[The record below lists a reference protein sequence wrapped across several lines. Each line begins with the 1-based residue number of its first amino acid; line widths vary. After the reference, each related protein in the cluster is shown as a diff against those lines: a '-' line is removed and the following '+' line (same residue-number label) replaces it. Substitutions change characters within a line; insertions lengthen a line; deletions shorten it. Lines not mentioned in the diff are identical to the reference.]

1 MNPYNII
8 TQFQYRKGTEED
20 PFIEIT
26 ESKVIIDGI
35 IILTEIPD
43 DFNHVK
49 IIDFNEI
56 YSNNIIETNQF
67 YVDYISGAVYF
78 HPDLENENIEVNYY
92 GKGMIIRGY
101 GY

>member
-1 MNPYNII
+1 MNPYNRII
-8 TQFQYRKGTEED
+8 EYSYRKGTEED
-20 PFIEIT
+20 PYIEIN
-26 ESKVIIDGI
+26 ENKVITNGI
-35 IILTEIPD
+35 ITLIEIPD

-49 IIDFNEI
+49 INNMNEI
-56 YSNNIIETNQF
+56 YSNNIISSDQF